1 MIDFKTQE
9 RIRQATDIVEVLSE
23 FLSLRRAGTN
33 YKCLCPFHQEKTP
46 SFMVSPSKGIFKCFS
61 CGVGGDAVRFLMM
74 HEQMT
79 YPEALRWLAR
89 KYNIEIEEKEL
100 TQEERAAMSKRESLF
115 VVNNWA
121 LDVFEK
127 NLHETEDGRALG
139 MNYLRTRGFRDDIIK
154 KFRLG
159 YGLPDRSAMSE
170 AARRAGHDVERLID
184 VGLCYKTERGVVRD
198 RFAGRVIFPI
208 QALDGKTVAFGGRV
222 LGSAKDVAKYVNSPE
237 SEIYSKRFHLYGLF
251 QSKRAIQQKD
261 CCYLVEGYTDVL
273 AMHQAGIENVV
284 ASSGTSLTYE
294 QIRLIRRFTQNLTI
308 LYDGDAAGIKASL
321 RGINM
326 LLEEGMKIR
335 CLLLPDGEDPDSFAR
350 RYSGDEAA
358 HYVEEHQVDF
368 IRFKADLLMKDVRDD
383 PYRRGQ
389 AVTDIL
395 GSVALIPD
403 AVVRS
408 YYIRECSGIVGIDE
422 RVLIK
427 QTADLRRKHY
437 AEKSGSQPKAGGDGA
452 SPVQTTEAGN
462 GAAATVE
469 QATGGSEVVVTKGE
483 SSAGGVPPL
492 IGKREWNLMRLLL
505 RGGSKKLHTDGLEGL
520 TVTEFVINELNQDE
534 IELRTPLYRRML
546 RECSAHAGEEGFDAG
561 AWFVGSED
569 DEMVQ
574 TAVTMLSDKYQLSR
588 AHSEEWGVS
597 NENDWDKQ
605 TFLAIV
611 DLKWAIVS
619 VERKELL
626 ESLKDR
632 GLSDEERRSRLGR
645 CDELRRLEAE
655 LRALIKEYSH

>member
-184 VGLCYKTERGVVRD
+184 VGLCYKTEHGVVRD

-222 LGSAKDVAKYVNSPE
+222 LGNTKDVAKYVNSPE

-273 AMHQAGIENVV
+273 AMHQAGIENIV

-437 AEKSGSQPKAGGDGA
+437 AEKSGSQPKAGGDSV
-452 SPVQTTEAGN
+452 SPVQTTEASN

-469 QATGGSEVVVTKGE
+469 QATGGSDVVITKGE
-483 SSAGGVPPL
+483 GSAGGVPPL

-505 RGGSKKLHTDGLEGL
+505 RGGSKKLHTEGLEGL

-645 CDELRRLEAE
+645 CDELRRLETE